1 MMQLCENPR
10 VPKVVDH
17 DARREELARAV
28 RRVVV
33 RSGVEGAT
41 VRAVAAEAGWSMG
54 SLRYYFRT
62 QGELLDFALTSMT
75 KELPA
80 RVVAVLE
87 RQEPGLARAQA
98 VLEQMLPLDDDR
110 LAEAT
115 VYLAFMARARVG
127 GSPASVAE
135 LAWDGERHLCG
146 IAVADALGLAPPT
159 RVGAVPRHLREAVD
173 ELQVFV
179 DGLTFLAA
187 TLPGHMAPRRA
198 RALLRAELASLVDRH
213 AR

>member
-1 MMQLCENPR
+1 

-75 KELPA
+75 TELPA
-80 RVVAVLE
+80 RIAAVLE
-87 RQEPGLARAQA
+87 RQEPGPARAQA
-98 VLEQMLPLDDDR
+98 VLEEMLPLDEDR

-127 GSPASVAE
+127 GSGTQLAE
-135 LAWDGERHLCG
+135 LAWDGERHVCG
-146 IAVADALGLAPPT
+146 IAAADALGLAPPT
-159 RVGAVPRHLREAVD
+159 RVGAVPRHLRGAVD
-173 ELQVFV
+173 ELHVFV
-179 DGLTFLAA
+179 DGLTVLGA
-187 TLPGHMAPRRA
+187 TLPERLTPRRA
-198 RALLRAELASLVDRH
+198 RALLRAQLASLVDRH